1 MRRVCRDDHPR
12 RARQATMVPVHTPK
26 MAAQVN
32 RAQVVCYAEQKRIR
46 DKSLIKLNNCKI
58 DILRGKIVMRRL
70 DTL

>member
-1 MRRVCRDDHPR
+1 
-12 RARQATMVPVHTPK
+12 MVPVHTPK